1 MSVQTTNLKSKSAP
15 PKAPKRGRFLRV
27 LIWIAVLGVF
37 ALGFYLVSMPKEA
50 AKGRIGAPTT
60 IMTTT
65 AKTGSIGVY
74 LDAIGTVTPVYT
86 ASIFSQ
92 VTGVV
97 VGVNYQEGQIVK
109 KGDPL
114 VDIDDRQY
122 QAQLTQAQGALQRDQ
137 NVLAQAE
144 MDLSRYQAAWARNG
158 VAKQI
163 LDDQGKLVL
172 QEQGTVKNDEGAVA
186 FDQLQVEYCHIK
198 APIAGRVGL
207 RPIDPGNLVTAGTSA
222 NSSATPLLVIT
233 QIQPITVVFTI
244 AEDNLG
250 QVMEQLRTGAK
261 LPVDVYDRAAQTKLA
276 SGELIAVDNQID
288 TTTGTV
294 KVRAS
299 FANDD
304 FALFPNQFVNAR
316 LLVKTLQDVTLIPSS
331 AIQQNGQTSFVY
343 VIQDN
348 VAHLRNIKAGVSD
361 NGFTQVEGVNPGDVL
376 ADSSFD
382 KLQDNSKITVA
393 TGKPGA
399 GQKPGGP
406 PKPGSQETPKP
417 QEKPGVEEKQ
427 GGNKGS

>member
-1 MSVQTTNLKSKSAP
+1 
-15 PKAPKRGRFLRV
+15 
-27 LIWIAVLGVF
+27 
-37 ALGFYLVSMPKEA
+37 
-50 AKGRIGAPTT
+50 
-60 IMTTT
+60 
-65 AKTGSIGVY
+65 
-74 LDAIGTVTPVYT
+74 
-86 ASIFSQ
+86 
-92 VTGVV
+92 
-97 VGVNYQEGQIVK
+97 
-109 KGDPL
+109 
-114 VDIDDRQY
+114 
-122 QAQLTQAQGALQRDQ
+122 
-137 NVLAQAE
+137 

-186 FDQLQVEYCHIK
+186 FDELQVEYCHIK
-198 APIAGRVGL
+198 APIPGRVGL

-250 QVMEQLRTGAK
+250 QVMEQLRNGAK

-316 LLVKTLQDVTLIPSS
+316 LLVKTLQDVTLVSSS

-361 NGFTQVEGVNPGDVL
+361 NGSTQVEGLNPGDVL

-393 TGKPGA
+393 TGKPGP

-406 PKPGSQETPKP
+406 PKPGSQETPKT
-417 QEKPGVEEKQ
+417 QEKPGGEEKQ
-427 GGNKGS
+427 SGSKGS

>member
-1 MSVQTTNLKSKSAP
+1 MSVQTTNLKTKSAP

-50 AKGRIGAPTT
+50 PTGRIGAPTT
-60 IMTTT
+60 ITTTT

-97 VGVNYQEGQIVK
+97 VSINYQEGQIVK

-122 QAQLTQAQGALQRDQ
+122 QAQLVQAQGALEKDQ

-144 MDLSRYQAAWARNG
+144 MDLTRYQAAWARNG

-163 LDDQGKLVL
+163 LDDQEKLVL
-172 QEQGTVKNDEGAVA
+172 QEQGTVKNDEGAVQ
-186 FDQLQVEYCHIK
+186 FDQLQVEYCHIA
-198 APIAGRVGL
+198 APIPGRVGL
-207 RPIDPGNLVTAGTSA
+207 RPVDPGNLVTAGLSSSS
-222 NSSATPLLVIT
+222 SSATPLVVIT

-244 AEDNLG
+244 AEDSLD
-250 QVMEQLRTGAK
+250 QVMDQLRNGAK
-261 LPVDVYDRAAQTKLA
+261 LTVDVYDRAAQKKLA
-276 SGELIAVDNQID
+276 TGELIAVDNQID

-299 FANDD
+299 FPNTD

-316 LLVKTLQDVTLIPSS
+316 LLVKTLQDVTLVPSS
-331 AIQQNGQTSFVY
+331 TIQQNGQTSFVY
-343 VIQDN
+343 VVQDD

-361 NGFTQVEGVNPGDVL
+361 NGSTQVEGLNPGDVL

-393 TGKPGA
+393 TGKPGP

-406 PKPGSQETPKP
+406 PKPGSQETPKT
-417 QEKPGVEEKQ
+417 QEKPGGEEKQ
-427 GGNKGS
+427 

>member
-1 MSVQTTNLKSKSAP
+1 MSVQTTNLKFKSAP

-27 LIWIAVLGVF
+27 LIWIAVLGLF
-37 ALGFYLVSMPKEA
+37 ALGFYLISMPKEA
-50 AKGRIGAPTT
+50 PKGRIGAPTT
-60 IMTTT
+60 ITTTT

-172 QEQGTVKNDEGAVA
+172 QEQGTVKNDEGAAA

-198 APIAGRVGL
+198 APIPGRVGL

-250 QVMEQLRTGAK
+250 QVMEQLRNGAK

-299 FANDD
+299 FA
-304 FALFPNQFVNAR
+304 
-316 LLVKTLQDVTLIPSS
+316 
-331 AIQQNGQTSFVY
+331 IQQNGQTSFVY

-361 NGFTQVEGVNPGDVL
+361 NGFTQVEGVSPRDVL

-393 TGKPGA
+393 TGKPGPA
-399 GQKPGGP
+399 QKPGGP
-406 PKPGSQETPKP
+406 PKPGSQETPKT
-417 QEKPGVEEKQ
+417 QEKPAGEEKQ
-427 GGNKGS
+427 SGNKGS